1 MNKIPMKFQAETF
14 ELSKK
19 RINRLMRLMELNAPH
34 EIIETEYNW
43 FRIEVARADK
53 ITHGEDAPY
62 TEEQIS
68 ELEFLRKIE
77 SAWDDQ

>member
-1 MNKIPMKFQAETF
+1 MKFQPETF

-19 RINRLMRLMELNAPH
+19 RLNRLMRLMESNAPH
-34 EIIETEYNW
+34 EIIKIEYNW
-43 FRIEVARADK
+43 FRVEVDRADK
-53 ITHGEDAPY
+53 ITRGEDASY

-68 ELEFLRKIE
+68 ELEFLREIE